1 MEVKNLSKAANRIMA
16 ILTID
21 TENLPSHF
29 EEIIK
34 EEQLV
39 ISKWKELEIIEHL
52 FLRNSK
58 NGAVLIFKGMDEVQV
73 HELMVSLPLYP
84 LKKNIEYFNLIKQF

>member
-1 MEVKNLSKAANRIMA
+1 MEVTNLSKTANRIMA

-21 TENLPSHF
+21 TDNLPLHF
-29 EEIIK
+29 EDIIK

-39 ISKWKELEIIEHL
+39 ISKWKEQEIIEHL

-58 NGAVLIFKGMDEVQV
+58 NGAVLIFKGIDEVKV
-73 HELMVSLPLYP
+73 RELMISLPLYQ
-84 LKKNIEYFNLIKQF
+84 LKKNIEYFNLMKQF